1 MECGQGYEEDNLV
14 QLPNRTNDNIRG
26 KNQKSKFQ
34 NQKMQKSNKKR
45 TKLKSNFLF
54 KNRTNIQFHISIKNK
69 IQFLV

>member
-34 NQKMQKSNKKR
+34 NQKMQKSNKKENK
-45 TKLKSNFLF
+45 T
-54 KNRTNIQFHISIKNK
+54 K
-69 IQFLV
+69 IQFLI